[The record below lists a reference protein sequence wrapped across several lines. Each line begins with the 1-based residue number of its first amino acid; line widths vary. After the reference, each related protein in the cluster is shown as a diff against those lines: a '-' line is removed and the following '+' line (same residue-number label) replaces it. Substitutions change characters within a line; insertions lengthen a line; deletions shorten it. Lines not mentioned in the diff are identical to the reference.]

1 VTDLA
6 KQKYYLGSQGP
17 FTYEDT
23 DLLVDPDIGTV
34 AREAIVTQGQMRVL
48 GTPVSPYHVA
58 RKQEVDA
65 VSMPSVAVLNINDPS
80 PELLLKSG
88 LQIGILLIAYQ
99 SVLGTVD
106 PFTLYCWDDN
116 IASNDS
122 PYVVNGAGG
131 GHWIAVG
138 GKYNAQYRTSSFTV
152 VTALQNNAGT
162 YQYKKRIITVQ
173 GTIGAESAWTNV

>member
-1 VTDLA
+1 MT
-6 KQKYYLGSQGP
+6 KQKYFMGSQGP
-17 FTYEDT
+17 FTYDDT
-23 DLLVDPDIGTV
+23 DLLNDPDIGTV
-34 AREAIVTQGQMRVL
+34 AKEALITQGQIRVL
-48 GTPVSPYHVA
+48 GSPISPYHVA
-58 RKQEVDA
+58 RKLDVDA
-65 VSMPSVAVLNINDPS
+65 VSMPAVSVPNINNPS

-116 IASNDS
+116 IISNDS

-131 GHWIAVG
+131 GHWVAVG
-138 GKYNAQYRTSSFTV
+138 GKYNAQYRTSSFNV
-152 VTALQNNAGT
+152 VTALQNNAGVI
-162 YQYKKRIITVQ
+162 QYKNRIITVQ